1 MAAKLAILATPIART
16 VADMSFRSLSAHHS
30 CVAFELLDRALYICL
45 WNNQCQV
52 TIVMIAATAVISK
65 EFWSMVTK
73 RARIDGTKLP
83 YVDQGDGQ
91 PVVFVH
97 GSISDCRIWDTHRPN
112 IAQRYRVIALTQRLF
127 GLSPWP
133 DDGRN
138 FSIQTH
144 ANDLA
149 ALVTALR
156 LDPVPIVGRSYGGA
170 VTLAMAAQHP
180 KLVDACSCIS
190 PSLATFV
197 ADPAAA
203 EDRLGSHECRQSCR
217 PSSISI
223 TPLRLL
229 MDGVN
234 DRDGDF
240 RNSGSG
246 AGRHTGERPHP
257 PAHVCRAASAAHHLR
272 GSGAGWYS
280 GQHRRRRK
288 HPCVL
293 PHYRRGHAPMHS
305 WFCIDQGSQ
314 RAAPIAI
321 QDPTAF
327 SKLVLDF
334 LDNG

>member
-1 MAAKLAILATPIART
+1 MPEPT
-16 VADMSFRSLSAHHS
+16 LSAISRSERTFSNNVWECCVFSDHS
-30 CVAFELLDRALYICL
+30 AYPDSALYIRL

-52 TIVMIAATAVISK
+52 TIVMIAATAVLSK
-65 EFWSMVTK
+65 ELWSMVTK
-73 RARIDGTKLP
+73 RARIDGTELP

-91 PVVFVH
+91 PVLFVH
-97 GSISDCRIWDTHRPN
+97 GSISDCRIWDTHREN
-112 IAQRYRVIALTQRLF
+112 IARRYRVIALTQRYF

-149 ALVTALR
+149 AFITALR

-180 KLVDACSCIS
+180 KLVERLFLYE

-203 EDRLGSHECRQSCR
+203 EDRLQSM
-217 PSSISI
+217 SAAKVATHSGNIDHAVE
-223 TPLRLL
+223 LL

-240 RNSGSG
+240 RKLPDRVQAVILESGRTLPIMF
-246 AGRHTGERPHP
+246 AAP
-257 PAHVCRAASAAHHLR
+257 PAPPITCEDLGRFGIPVSIAVGENTRAFYRITAEATHQCIPGSALIKVPNARHL
-272 GSGAGWYS
+272 W
-280 GQHRRRRK
+280 
-288 HPCVL
+288 P
-293 PHYRRGHAPMHS
+293 
-305 WFCIDQGSQ
+305 
-314 RAAPIAI
+314 I